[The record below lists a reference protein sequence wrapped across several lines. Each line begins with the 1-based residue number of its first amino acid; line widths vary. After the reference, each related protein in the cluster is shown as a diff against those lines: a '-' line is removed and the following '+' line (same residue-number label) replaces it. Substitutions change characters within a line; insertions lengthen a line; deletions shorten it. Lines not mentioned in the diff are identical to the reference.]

1 MLITIRREEILK
13 KLQAT
18 ANIIEKKQTM
28 AILSNLRAKTE
39 DNSLV
44 LIGTDLE
51 IQLETRCP
59 AEIQRPGDVTFSA
72 RKFLDICRNVPEN
85 SSLSIELK
93 DDRIHLRAGR
103 SRFQMGTL
111 NSEDY
116 PTFATDEY
124 SVDFEIQR
132 SKLLKLFQLTSFCM
146 ANQDVRYYL
155 NGLMINIDRGHLVA
169 VASDGH
175 RLAMYREHLDQ
186 PVELNKQIIIPRKA
200 IAEFLRVLTGDDDE
214 TSIRFRVSDT
224 NIEMTFGSHVFLA
237 KLIDGKYPEF
247 KGVLSQPVLRDVQI
261 NTQELRS
268 ALDRVSILSHEKFR
282 RITLGFET
290 NLLRLHADNTDHE
303 QAEDEIDIDYA
314 GETFEI
320 SLNKEYLSD
329 AISHIQN
336 PVADLSFTKD
346 TKICRVTNPADP
358 ELDYVIMP
366 LM

>member
-1 MLITIRREEILK
+1 MLIKIKREELLK
-13 KLQAT
+13 NLQAT

-39 DNSLV
+39 DNWLV

-51 IQLETRCP
+51 IQLETRCL
-59 AEIQRPGDVTFSA
+59 ADIQRPGDVTFSA
-72 RKFLDICRNVPEN
+72 RKFLDICRNIPEN
-85 SSLSIELK
+85 SFLSIELK
-93 DDRIHLRAGR
+93 DDRIHLHAGR
-103 SRFQMGTL
+103 SHFQMGIL

-116 PTFATDEY
+116 PAFSTDKY
-124 SVDFEIQR
+124 YVDFEIQR

-155 NGLMINIDRGHLVA
+155 NGLMIDIDRGQLVA

-175 RLAMYREHLDQ
+175 RLAMYREQLDQ

-200 IAEFLRVLTGDDDE
+200 IAEFLRILTGDDE
-214 TSIRFRVSDT
+214 EILIRFRVSDT
-224 NIEMTFGSHVFLA
+224 NIEMTFGNHVFLA

-247 KGVLSQPVLRDVQI
+247 KGVLSQPVSRDVQI
-261 NTQELRS
+261 NKQEIKS
-268 ALDRVSILSHEKFR
+268 ALERVSILSHEKFR
-282 RITLGFET
+282 RITLGFEK

-303 QAEDEIDIDYA
+303 QAEDEIDIDYV
-314 GETFEI
+314 GEPFEI

-336 PVADLSFTKD
+336 TVVDLSFTEN
-346 TKICRVTNPADP
+346 TKICRVSNPADP
-358 ELDYVIMP
+358 DLDYVIMP